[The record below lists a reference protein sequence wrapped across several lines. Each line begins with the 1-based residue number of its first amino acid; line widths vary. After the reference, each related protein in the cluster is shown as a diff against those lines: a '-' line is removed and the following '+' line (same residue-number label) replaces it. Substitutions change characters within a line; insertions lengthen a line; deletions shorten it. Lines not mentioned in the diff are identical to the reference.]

1 MRAVDICN
9 EAELIN
15 RPVVEADLDSQE
27 GKAIVSQ
34 LKQAG
39 YRMLGKGADATV
51 WTKDAGTVIKIIMPD
66 LESADTAAKTF
77 YKFYEFCQQNKGVAH
92 LPNFVD
98 INGKHYT
105 TFEIGGKE
113 FVQIAMEHLYK
124 IKKHSFEEAMVWNL
138 SEFASNRLSWNKAL
152 AALRA
157 PASWEHWTAP
167 PSVNAITRYVNTL
180 DPQSLQEY
188 EVLYKL
194 MVILYHTGKI
204 NKLGWDLHT
213 ENVMQRNDGTLVIID
228 PWFALNEKKHS

>member
-1 MRAVDICN
+1 MRAIDIFN
-9 EAELIN
+9 EAEIIN

-51 WTKDAGTVIKIIMPD
+51 WAKDDSYVIKILMPD
-66 LESADTAAKTF
+66 DPSSQAEKVF
-77 YKFYEFCQQNKGVAH
+77 QKFYEFCQQQPKLSC
-92 LPNFVD
+92 LPKFHEVNTID
-98 INGKHYT
+98 
-105 TFEIGGKE
+105 IGGKDYT
-113 FVQIAMEHLYK
+113 QIEMERLYK

-157 PASWEHWTAP
+157 PTSWEHWAAP

-180 DPQSLQEY
+180 DPQSLHEY

-204 NKLGWDLHT
+204 NKFGWDLHT

-228 PWFALNEKKHS
+228 PWFSINKKKHS